1 MMPPSLSNGGE
12 VAMGNRMAR
21 RSLEFSGVLKDFL
34 TMGLFQEMHN
44 NTKLKL
50 YLSEGALI
58 KVSVCDVSKIPP
70 YAQVTYRGGLIH
82 SV

>member
-1 MMPPSLSNGGE
+1 
-12 VAMGNRMAR
+12 
-21 RSLEFSGVLKDFL
+21 
-34 TMGLFQEMHN
+34 MHN

-70 YAQVTYRGGLIH
+70 YAQVAAYRGGWCEVLLEVLSGQSIKYRVEWRLEQLKVH
-82 SV
+82 TSS